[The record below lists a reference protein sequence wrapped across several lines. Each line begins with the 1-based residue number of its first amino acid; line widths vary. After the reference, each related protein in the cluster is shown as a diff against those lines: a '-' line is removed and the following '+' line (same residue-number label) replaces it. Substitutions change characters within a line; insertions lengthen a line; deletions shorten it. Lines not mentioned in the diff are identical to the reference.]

1 MNIIKM
7 KNNNSI
13 YRALSLVALQIV
25 IVLSAYSQSNIL
37 DDLQRADGNTEATVI
52 VYQDSTIT
60 DALLRQQPVTT
71 QSNSNLSRGWSVQV
85 FSDNSISARD
95 IAFQIENKVKERMPN
110 EYVRAERHAPFWKV
124 RVGQFESAEDAQAL
138 KNVLLQEFP
147 EFKGGIY
154 VVKFN
159 TSND

>member
-13 YRALSLVALQIV
+13 YRALSLVALQVV

-124 RVGQFESAEDAQAL
+124 RVGQFESAEEAQAL

>member
-1 MNIIKM
+1 MNIIK
-7 KNNNSI
+7 KENINGI
-13 YRALSLVALQIV
+13 YRVLSVVALQVV

>member
-1 MNIIKM
+1 MNIIK
-7 KNNNSI
+7 KENINGI
-13 YRALSLVALQIV
+13 YRVLSIVALQVV

-124 RVGQFESAEDAQAL
+124 RVGQFESAEEAQAL

>member
-7 KNNNSI
+7 KNNNI
-13 YRALSLVALQIV
+13 YRALSLVALQVV

-37 DDLQRADGNTEATVI
+37 DDLQQADSKTEAKVT
-52 VYQDSTIT
+52 VYQDSEIT
-60 DALLRQQPVTT
+60 EALLRQPPSTT
-71 QSNSNLSRGWSVQV
+71 ESNSNWSVQV
-85 FSDNSISARD
+85 FSDNSITAKD
-95 IAFQIENKVKERMPN
+95 MAFQIENKIKERMPN

>member
-1 MNIIKM
+1 MNIIK
-7 KNNNSI
+7 KENINGI
-13 YRALSLVALQIV
+13 YRLLSIVALQVV

-124 RVGQFESAEDAQAL
+124 RVGQFESVEEAQAL

-147 EFKGGIY
+147 EFRGGIY

>member
-37 DDLQRADGNTEATVI
+37 DDLQRADGNTESTVI

-71 QSNSNLSRGWSVQV
+71 QSNSNLSR
-85 FSDNSISARD
+85 
-95 IAFQIENKVKERMPN
+95 
-110 EYVRAERHAPFWKV
+110 
-124 RVGQFESAEDAQAL
+124 
-138 KNVLLQEFP
+138 
-147 EFKGGIY
+147 
-154 VVKFN
+154 
-159 TSND
+159 

>member
-1 MNIIKM
+1 MNIIK
-7 KNNNSI
+7 KENINGI
-13 YRALSLVALQIV
+13 YRLLSIVALQVV

-37 DDLQRADGNTEATVI
+37 DDLQRANGNTEATVI

-124 RVGQFESAEDAQAL
+124 RVGQFESAEEAQAL

-147 EFKGGIY
+147 EFRGGIY

>member
-1 MNIIKM
+1 MNIIK
-7 KNNNSI
+7 KENINGI
-13 YRALSLVALQIV
+13 YRLLSVVALQVV

-95 IAFQIENKVKERMPN
+95 IAFQVENKVKERMPN

-124 RVGQFESAEDAQAL
+124 RVGQFESAEEAQAL
-138 KNVLLQEFP
+138 KKVLLQEFP
-147 EFKGGIY
+147 EFRGGIY

>member
-1 MNIIKM
+1 MNIIK
-7 KNNNSI
+7 KENINGI
-13 YRALSLVALQIV
+13 YRLLSIVALQVV

>member
-1 MNIIKM
+1 MNIIK
-7 KNNNSI
+7 KENINGI
-13 YRALSLVALQIV
+13 YRLLSVVALQVV

-124 RVGQFESAEDAQAL
+124 RVGQFESAEEAQAL
-138 KNVLLQEFP
+138 KKVLLQEFP
-147 EFKGGIY
+147 EFRGGIY

>member
-1 MNIIKM
+1 MNIIK
-7 KNNNSI
+7 KENINGI
-13 YRALSLVALQIV
+13 YRVLSVVALQVV

-60 DALLRQQPVTT
+60 DALLQQQPVTT

-124 RVGQFESAEDAQAL
+124 RVGQFESAEEAQAL

-147 EFKGGIY
+147 EFRGGIY

>member
-1 MNIIKM
+1 MNIIK
-7 KNNNSI
+7 KENINGI
-13 YRALSLVALQIV
+13 YRVLSIVALQVV

-37 DDLQRADGNTEATVI
+37 DDLQRADGNTESTVI

-124 RVGQFESAEDAQAL
+124 RVGQFESAEEAQAL

-147 EFKGGIY
+147 EFRGGIY